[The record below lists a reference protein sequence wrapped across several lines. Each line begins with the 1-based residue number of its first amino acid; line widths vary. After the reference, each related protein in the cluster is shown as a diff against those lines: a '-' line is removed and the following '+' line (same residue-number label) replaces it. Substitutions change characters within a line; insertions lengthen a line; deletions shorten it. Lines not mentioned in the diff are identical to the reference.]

1 MDRARS
7 DPGLVTCPVLNTGRS
22 ARAERV
28 GNTVVVRTGR
38 HREPATRTGGSAADR
53 QRGLSSS
60 RNIDQPRMRDITLR
74 VDRRRRGLGAFS
86 STWGESLVF
95 HKNCD
100 GNPDAQSFPT
110 EPWEIWLGARRGGFT
125 FDRSLPPTDRRHC
138 EAADFAGPH
147 RRRPD
152 GRTDLYCV
160 RGAIN
165 GTLEDRK
172 LWPA

>member
-86 STWGESLVF
+86 EHVG
-95 HKNCD
+95 
-100 GNPDAQSFPT
+100 
-110 EPWEIWLGARRGGFT
+110 
-125 FDRSLPPTDRRHC
+125 
-138 EAADFAGPH
+138 
-147 RRRPD
+147 
-152 GRTDLYCV
+152 
-160 RGAIN
+160 
-165 GTLEDRK
+165 
-172 LWPA
+172 